1 MGQYLQNITKRL
13 DMGAE
18 IFYQRGAQVP
28 GNQIGIYTLAGRY
41 KGMSCFSENYQ
52 LQVGT
57 HCKRDLM
64 NSKKFWQN
72 YSALL
77 WVSHDGIYIDRLR
90 STYIH
95 CSVVHVFAVS
105 NLWETFAINLISSG
119 KIGCHFLHF
128 F

>member
-41 KGMSCFSENYQ
+41 KSMSCFSENYP

-57 HCKRDLM
+57 HCTGPHEL
-64 NSKKFWQN
+64 KKIRTKLF
-72 YSALL
+72 SIAM
-77 WVSHDGIYIDRLR
+77 
-90 STYIH
+90 
-95 CSVVHVFAVS
+95 SVARRY
-105 NLWETFAINLISSG
+105 
-119 KIGCHFLHF
+119 LH
-128 F
+128 